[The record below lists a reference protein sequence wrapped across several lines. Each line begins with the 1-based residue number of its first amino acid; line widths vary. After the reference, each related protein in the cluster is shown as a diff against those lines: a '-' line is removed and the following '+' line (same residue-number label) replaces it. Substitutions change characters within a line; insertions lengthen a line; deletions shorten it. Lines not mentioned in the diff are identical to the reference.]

1 MESIDEIKHG
11 KMTAKTTMKTTR
23 ILKGLFAATLAGIIA
38 FTAVPAN
45 AAHELL
51 FAVDQFDNLFSFY
64 SDAPGNLLS
73 QRAIT
78 GLQNNESIV
87 GIDSWNGTVYGL
99 GNSSRLYTLDLNTGS
114 ATQVGSGP
122 FATLLNGITFGVD
135 NSANGVQVVSGLGQS
150 LLVNRSTGVA
160 TAEPSVSY
168 AAGDIYAGQAP
179 RVDGL
184 AFDPVSG
191 KWLAA
196 DTLKNSLATFDPVT
210 GLLNTIGPLGI
221 DAARDNGMDISS
233 DTGIMYMDTP
243 QASSDPQANLYTVN
257 KVTGQVSLVGLI
269 GNPGDDILVR
279 GLTVIPVVP
288 EPSTVAL
295 LALGAVGLLFARRRQ

>member
-1 MESIDEIKHG
+1 
-11 KMTAKTTMKTTR
+11 
-23 ILKGLFAATLAGIIA
+23 
-38 FTAVPAN
+38 
-45 AAHELL
+45 
-51 FAVDQFDNLFSFY
+51 
-64 SDAPGNLLS
+64 
-73 QRAIT
+73 
-78 GLQNNESIV
+78 
-87 GIDSWNGTVYGL
+87 
-99 GNSSRLYTLDLNTGS
+99 
-114 ATQVGSGP
+114 
-122 FATLLNGITFGVD
+122 
-135 NSANGVQVVSGLGQS
+135 
-150 LLVNRSTGVA
+150 
-160 TAEPSVSY
+160 
-168 AAGDIYAGQAP
+168 
-179 RVDGL
+179 
-184 AFDPVSG
+184 
-191 KWLAA
+191 LAA